1 MHVFN
6 LYDTV
11 EGMQPCRKKPVV
23 VHAKQMNSVF
33 CVDTLEGVMSGNP
46 GDYLMKGINGELYPC
61 KKEIFEQTYN
71 WIDEENI

>member
-6 LYDTV
+6 LYDKI

-23 VHAKQMNSVF
+23 VHAKKIDGPF

-61 KKEIFEQTYN
+61 KKEIFEKSFN
-71 WIDEENI
+71 WINEENI